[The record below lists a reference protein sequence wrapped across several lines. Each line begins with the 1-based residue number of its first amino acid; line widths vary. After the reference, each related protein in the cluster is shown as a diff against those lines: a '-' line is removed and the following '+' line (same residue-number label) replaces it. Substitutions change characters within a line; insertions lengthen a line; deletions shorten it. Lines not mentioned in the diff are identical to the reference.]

1 MDFWDMHKIEN
12 EKNNENLLIYLDNL
26 LSLKDF
32 EKLFRTLKISGMY
45 ISYDF
50 KFTDKLQMKKVTD
63 FIIQEIYPLFPEE
76 VNFFFQEISILK
88 SLKDNVLKKVE
99 STYSILPKQKQ
110 PFYLTQYIN
119 TYFIERMNLNLQ
131 KRLNASDFSD
141 MNESIIMS
149 FGMILKDMIRRKIP
163 FIITNEIDYK
173 GKHLISEH
181 IALAA
186 ELRSINN
193 IIETWMY
200 SDIEFTKNE
209 NSNMLQI
216 NEIGD
221 FGKNKL
227 MCQIPF
233 LDLKQAK
240 DAMSTFFSFTESADL
255 VLTLKR
261 KDLVDKVEEY
271 FYTKDFSQKYKDIP
285 LIDWINSYWC
295 LYEYSFKLIQNLH
308 FKESIIHHSMEVWYT
323 IFLNGGVS
331 AMHINS
337 LLKHMTFNQKAKDL
351 YTSPL
356 ISFSSELV
364 CIPSMTLFID
374 ISQSLMSQFGIEEDK
389 KTTNINQKGTN
400 FEEHIKSLTRK
411 NINTIIPNL
420 RRTVNGDSYEIDLIF
435 QLDKDLFFIES
446 KTQKQPESHRN
457 FYRNQ
462 EELSMYVKKFNRNVE
477 YFLNSEK
484 EKKKILDK
492 LNIDTFNRVYK
503 ILVSNVYQPMHLL
516 DGIYITNEINYYL
529 YMHRK
534 SSTYN
539 YLNPNTKKIISINID
554 SDLYTGPISS
564 HQLLSMI
571 SNRKLNYRLEKRI
584 GFRTVDLTKQLNLKY
599 TCYYIK
605 APSHQYLE
613 NSISDDEILKKIKDS
628 YL

>member
-1 MDFWDMHKIEN
+1 MEFWDMHKIEN
-12 EKNNENLLIYLDNL
+12 EINSEDFLIYLDSL
-26 LSLKDF
+26 LRLKDF

-50 KFTDKLQMKKVTD
+50 RFTNKLQIKKVTD
-63 FIIQEIYPLFPEE
+63 FLTQEIYPLFPKE
-76 VNFFFQEISILK
+76 VNCFFQEISILK
-88 SLKDNVLKKVE
+88 NLKDNVLKKVD
-99 STYSILPKQKQ
+99 STYTMLPKQKQ
-110 PFYLTQYIN
+110 PYYLTQYIN
-119 TYFIERMNLNLQ
+119 SYFNERMDPKLQ
-131 KRLNASDFSD
+131 KSSNASDFSD

-163 FIITNEIDYK
+163 FIITNGIDSK
-173 GKHLISEH
+173 DKHLISKH

-209 NSNMLQI
+209 NSSILQI
-216 NEIGD
+216 DEIGD

-240 DAMSTFFSFTESADL
+240 DAISTFFSYTESTDL
-255 VLTLKR
+255 VLSLKR
-261 KDLVDKVEEY
+261 NDLEDKVQEY
-271 FYTKDFSQKYKDIP
+271 FYTKDFTQKYKDIP

-295 LYEYSFKLIQNLH
+295 LYEYSFKLIQNLS
-308 FKESIIHHSMEVWYT
+308 FKESIIHHSKEEWYT

-331 AMHINS
+331 PMHIS
-337 LLKHMTFNQKAKDL
+337 ALLKYMTFVQKAKDL

-364 CIPSMTLFID
+364 CIPSMILFID

-411 NINTIIPNL
+411 NINPIISNL
-420 RRTVNGDSYEIDLIF
+420 KRTVNGDSYEIDLIF

-446 KTQKQPESHRN
+446 KTQKQPGSHRN

-462 EELSMYVKKFNRNVE
+462 EELYMYIKKFNRNVE
-477 YFLNSEK
+477 YFMNNEK
-484 EKKKILDK
+484 EKKDILDK

-503 ILVSNVYQPMHLL
+503 ILVSNVYQPMHFL
-516 DGIYITNEINYYL
+516 DDVYITNEINYYL

-534 SSTYN
+534 SSAYN
-539 YLNPNTKKIISINID
+539 HLDHNTKKITSIKID

-571 SNRKLNYRLEKRI
+571 TNRKLNNRLEKRI
-584 GFRTVDLTKQLNLKY
+584 GFRTADLTKQQNLKY
-599 TCYYIK
+599 TCYYIQ

-613 NSISDDEILKKIKDS
+613 GSLSDDEILKKIKDS